1 MTMPHYQRQGFGR
14 LLIDF
19 SKPSSVVKLV
29 HIFYPRHAMLLA
41 FLCLIL
47 AAPFTIAER

>member
-19 SKPSSVVKLV
+19 SKPSSVVKLF
-29 HIFYPRHAMLLA
+29 HIFYPDYALLLA
-41 FLCLIL
+41 FLCLTL
-47 AAPFTIAER
+47 AASFTTAKR